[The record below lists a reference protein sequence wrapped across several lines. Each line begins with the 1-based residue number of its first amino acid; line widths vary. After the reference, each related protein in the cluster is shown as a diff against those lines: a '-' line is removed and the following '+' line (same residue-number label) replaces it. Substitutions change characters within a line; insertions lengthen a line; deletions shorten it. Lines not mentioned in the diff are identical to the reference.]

1 MRNKV
6 GYLLET
12 LGIVGYA
19 WYHVDIMRDKS
30 LRVSRTRRARLW
42 KPVNQQGSRS
52 LIGTIAPS
60 ETTRRTPVMPQEIRA
75 YLLGTL
81 HDGTYSSNCR
91 FRIAQKGAAW
101 LKILKRLFKYLGQN
115 SWIYREGKNR
125 SVYVLET
132 LASWLDFGFNP
143 LRLKTT
149 SERRGYIRGFF
160 DAEGGIPRRR
170 SDRFYIQ
177 LVQKD
182 KVKIS
187 RIKGML
193 NKMKISSGKIH
204 NPSVRVDPDYWR
216 IFILARSHQNFI
228 KKIGSWH
235 PRKRKILADREMI

>member
-19 WYHVDIMRDKS
+19 WYYVDIMRDKS
-30 LRVSRTRRARLW
+30 LRDSKARRARLR
-42 KPVNQQGSRS
+42 KPVNQQGSLPLLVRS
-52 LIGTIAPS
+52 DPS

-91 FRIAQKGAAW
+91 FRIAQKGTAW
-101 LKILKRLFKYLGQN
+101 LKILKHLFKYLGHN

-132 LASWLDFGFNP
+132 LAPWLDFGFNP
-143 LRLKTT
+143 LGLKTA

-160 DAEGGIPRRR
+160 DAEGGIPRHRL
-170 SDRFYIQ
+170 DRFYIQ

-187 RIKGML
+187 RIKAML
-193 NKMKISSGKIH
+193 QKMEISSGKIH

-235 PRKRKILADREMI
+235 PRKRKLLADRVMI